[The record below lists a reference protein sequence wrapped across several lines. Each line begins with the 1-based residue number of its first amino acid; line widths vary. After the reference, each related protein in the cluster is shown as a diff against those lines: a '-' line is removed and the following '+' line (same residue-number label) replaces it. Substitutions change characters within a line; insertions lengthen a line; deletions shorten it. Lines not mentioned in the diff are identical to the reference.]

1 MKKRSRNLRFYSFLF
16 AWNRM
21 EKAESPKRVWKY
33 LKPTLQS
40 MSYLQR
46 IRVEISTFLQERWVE
61 HRDLENSHLTLAY
74 LSGVTQD
81 QISQLFIANEG
92 RLKGRS
98 NPSVQEKYLLEK
110 KSEIWFSQLKV
121 WRSFVDNQVYLVLV
135 QEHENYE
142 LRVKMMNSQN
152 EPHISLFS
160 LWEMTE
166 EDYLSF
172 EKEVFPQLKKKIWSY
187 LQRGQ
192 IQIDLVNEYIDV
204 KDL

>member
-1 MKKRSRNLRFYSFLF
+1 
-16 AWNRM
+16 M
-21 EKAESPKRVWKY
+21 ENAECPKRVWKY

-46 IRVEISTFLQERWVE
+46 IRAEISIFLQERWIR
-61 HRDLENSHLTLAY
+61 HRDLENPHLTLAY

-92 RLKGRS
+92 RLQGRG
-98 NPSVQEKYLLEK
+98 NPSVQEKSLLEK

-135 QEHENYE
+135 QEQENYE
-142 LRVKMMNSQN
+142 LRVKMMNSQS

-160 LWEMTE
+160 IWEMTE
-166 EDYLSF
+166 EDYLRF
-172 EKEVFPQLKKKIWSY
+172 KEEEVPELKKKIWSH
-187 LQRGQ
+187 LERGQ
-192 IQIDLVNEYIDV
+192 IQIDLAKEYIDI

>member
-1 MKKRSRNLRFYSFLF
+1 
-16 AWNRM
+16 M

-135 QEHENYE
+135 QEQENYE
-142 LRVKMMNSQN
+142 LRVKMINSQS

-160 LWEMTE
+160 LWEMAE
-166 EDYLSF
+166 EDYLRF
-172 EKEVFPQLKKKIWSY
+172 KKEAVPQLEKKIWSY
-187 LQRGQ
+187 LGRGQ
-192 IQIDLVNEYIDV
+192 IQIDLAKEYIDI
-204 KDL
+204 KDF

>member
-1 MKKRSRNLRFYSFLF
+1 MQN
-16 AWNRM
+16 
-21 EKAESPKRVWKY
+21 AESPKRVWKY

-40 MSYLQR
+40 MSYLQGVR
-46 IRVEISTFLQERWVE
+46 AEISTFLQERWIE
-61 HRDLENSHLTLAY
+61 HRALENPHLTLAY
-74 LSGVTQD
+74 LTGVTQD

-92 RLKGRS
+92 RLKERVD
-98 NPSVQEKYLLEK
+98 PSLQEKSLLEK

-121 WRSFVDNQVYLVLV
+121 WRSFVDNQIYLVLV
-135 QEHENYE
+135 QEQENYE
-142 LRVKMMNSQN
+142 LRVKMMNPQS

-166 EDYLSF
+166 EDYSRF
-172 EKEVFPQLKKKIWSY
+172 EKEVFPQLEKKIWSY

-192 IQIDLVNEYIDV
+192 IQIDLAKEYIDI

>member
-1 MKKRSRNLRFYSFLF
+1 
-16 AWNRM
+16 M
-21 EKAESPKRVWKY
+21 ENAECPKRVWKY

-46 IRVEISTFLQERWVE
+46 IRAEISTFLQERWIE
-61 HRDLENSHLTLAY
+61 HRALENPHLTLAY

-92 RLKGRS
+92 RLQGRG
-98 NPSVQEKYLLEK
+98 NPSVQEKSLLEK

-135 QEHENYE
+135 QEQENYE
-142 LRVKMMNSQN
+142 LRVKMMNSQS

-160 LWEMTE
+160 IWEMTE
-166 EDYLSF
+166 EDYLRF
-172 EKEVFPQLKKKIWSY
+172 KEEEVPELKKKIWSY
-187 LQRGQ
+187 LERGQ
-192 IQIDLVNEYIDV
+192 IQIDLAKEYIDI

>member
-1 MKKRSRNLRFYSFLF
+1 
-16 AWNRM
+16 M

-46 IRVEISTFLQERWVE
+46 IRAEISSFLQERWIE
-61 HRDLENSHLTLAY
+61 HRALENPHLTLAY

-92 RLKGRS
+92 RLKGRGD
-98 NPSVQEKYLLEK
+98 PSVQEKSLLEK

-121 WRSFVDNQVYLVLV
+121 WRSFVDNQAYLVLV
-135 QEHENYE
+135 QEQENYE
-142 LRVKMMNSQN
+142 LCEKMINSQS

-166 EDYLSF
+166 EDYFIF

-187 LQRGQ
+187 LDRGQ
-192 IQIDLVNEYIDV
+192 IQIDLAKEYIDI

>member
-1 MKKRSRNLRFYSFLF
+1 
-16 AWNRM
+16 M
-21 EKAESPKRVWKY
+21 ENAESPKRVWKY

-46 IRVEISTFLQERWVE
+46 IRAEISIFLQERWIG
-61 HRDLENSHLTLAY
+61 HRDLENPHLTLAY
-74 LSGVTQD
+74 LTGVTQD

-92 RLKGRS
+92 RLKGRGD
-98 NPSVQEKYLLEK
+98 PLLQENSLLEK

-135 QEHENYE
+135 QEQENYD
-142 LRVKMMNSQN
+142 LRVKMMNSQS

-160 LWEMTE
+160 LWEMTD
-166 EDYLSF
+166 EDYLRL
-172 EKEVFPQLKKKIWSY
+172 EKEEVPQLEKKIWSY
-187 LQRGQ
+187 LGGGQ
-192 IQIDLVNEYIDV
+192 IQIDLEKEYIDI

>member
-1 MKKRSRNLRFYSFLF
+1 
-16 AWNRM
+16 M

-40 MSYLQR
+40 MPHLQR
-46 IRVEISTFLQERWVE
+46 IRAEISTFLQQRWIE
-61 HRDLENSHLTLAY
+61 HRALENPHLTLLY
-74 LSGVTQD
+74 LTGVTQD
-81 QISQLFIANEG
+81 QISQLFIANEA
-92 RLKGRS
+92 RLKVRGD
-98 NPSVQEKYLLEK
+98 PSIQEKSLLEK

-135 QEHENYE
+135 QEQENYE
-142 LRVKMMNSQN
+142 LRVKMMNSQS

-192 IQIDLVNEYIDV
+192 IQIDLAKEYIDI

>member
-1 MKKRSRNLRFYSFLF
+1 
-16 AWNRM
+16 M

-46 IRVEISTFLQERWVE
+46 IRAEISNFLQERWVE
-61 HRDLENSHLTLAY
+61 HRALENPHLTLAY
-74 LSGVTQD
+74 LTGVTQD
-81 QISQLFIANEG
+81 QISQLFIANEA
-92 RLKGRS
+92 RLKGRGDS
-98 NPSVQEKYLLEK
+98 LLQENSLLEK
-110 KSEIWFSQLKV
+110 KSAIWFSQLKV

-135 QEHENYE
+135 QEQENYE
-142 LRVKMMNSQN
+142 LRVKMMNSQS

-166 EDYLSF
+166 EGYFRF
-172 EKEVFPQLKKKIWSY
+172 EKEIFPQLKKKIWSY
-187 LQRGQ
+187 LERGQ
-192 IQIDLVNEYIDV
+192 IQIDLVKEYIDI

>member
-1 MKKRSRNLRFYSFLF
+1 
-16 AWNRM
+16 M

-46 IRVEISTFLQERWVE
+46 IRAEISSFLQERWIE
-61 HRDLENSHLTLAY
+61 HRALENPHLTLVY
-74 LSGVTQD
+74 LTGLTQD

-92 RLKGRS
+92 RLKGRG
-98 NPSVQEKYLLEK
+98 NPSVQEDSFLEK

-135 QEHENYE
+135 QEQENYE
-142 LRVKMMNSQN
+142 LRVKMMNSQS

-166 EDYLSF
+166 ENYFRF

-187 LQRGQ
+187 LERGQ
-192 IQIDLVNEYIDV
+192 IQIDLAREYIDI

>member
-1 MKKRSRNLRFYSFLF
+1 
-16 AWNRM
+16 M

-40 MSYLQR
+40 ISCLQS
-46 IRVEISTFLQERWVE
+46 IRAEISSFLQERWVE
-61 HRDLENSHLTLAY
+61 HRALENSHLTLAY
-74 LSGVTQD
+74 LTGITQD
-81 QISQLFIANEG
+81 QISQLFIANEA
-92 RLKGRS
+92 RLKVRGD
-98 NPSVQEKYLLEK
+98 PSIQEESLLEK

-135 QEHENYE
+135 QEQENYDLCE
-142 LRVKMMNSQN
+142 RMMNSQS
-152 EPHISLFS
+152 ESHISLFS

-166 EDYLSF
+166 EDYFMF

>member
-1 MKKRSRNLRFYSFLF
+1 
-16 AWNRM
+16 M
-21 EKAESPKRVWKY
+21 EEAESPKRVWKY

-40 MSYLQR
+40 ISCLQS
-46 IRVEISTFLQERWVE
+46 IRAEISSFLQERWVE
-61 HRDLENSHLTLAY
+61 HRALENSHLTLAY
-74 LSGVTQD
+74 LTGITQD

-92 RLKGRS
+92 RLKGRGD
-98 NPSVQEKYLLEK
+98 PLLQENSLLEK

-135 QEHENYE
+135 QEQENYDLCE
-142 LRVKMMNSQN
+142 RMMNSQS
-152 EPHISLFS
+152 ESHISLFS

-166 EDYLSF
+166 EDYFMF

>member
-1 MKKRSRNLRFYSFLF
+1 
-16 AWNRM
+16 M
-21 EKAESPKRVWKY
+21 EEAESPKRVWKY

-40 MSYLQR
+40 MSCLQR
-46 IRVEISTFLQERWVE
+46 MRAEISSFLQERWVE
-61 HRDLENSHLTLAY
+61 HRPLENPHLTLAY
-74 LSGVTQD
+74 LTGVTQD
-81 QISQLFIANEG
+81 QISQLFITNEG
-92 RLKGRS
+92 RQKERDDPCS
-98 NPSVQEKYLLEK
+98 QENSLLEK

-135 QEHENYE
+135 QEQENYE
-142 LRVKMMNSQN
+142 LRVKMMNSQS

-160 LWEMTE
+160 LWEMAE
-166 EDYLSF
+166 EDYFMF

-192 IQIDLVNEYIDV
+192 IQIDLVNEYIDI

>member
-1 MKKRSRNLRFYSFLF
+1 
-16 AWNRM
+16 M
-21 EKAESPKRVWKY
+21 EEAESPKRVWKY

-40 MSYLQR
+40 MSCLQR
-46 IRVEISTFLQERWVE
+46 MRAEISIFLQERWIE
-61 HRDLENSHLTLAY
+61 HRALENPHLTLAY
-74 LSGVTQD
+74 LSGVTQG

-92 RLKGRS
+92 RQKGRGD
-98 NPSVQEKYLLEK
+98 PSVHEKSLLEK

-135 QEHENYE
+135 QEQENYE
-142 LRVKMMNSQN
+142 LRVKMMNSQS

-166 EDYLSF
+166 EDYFRF
-172 EKEVFPQLKKKIWSY
+172 EKEEVPQLEQKIWSY
-187 LQRGQ
+187 LERGQ
-192 IQIDLVNEYIDV
+192 IQIDLAKEYIDI